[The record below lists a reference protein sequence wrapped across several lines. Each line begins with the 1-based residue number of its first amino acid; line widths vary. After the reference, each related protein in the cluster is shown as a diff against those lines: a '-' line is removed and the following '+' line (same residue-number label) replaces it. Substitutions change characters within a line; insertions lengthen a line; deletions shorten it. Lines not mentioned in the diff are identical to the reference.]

1 MNSLY
6 AIAPYK
12 VEEMWV
18 FDDPSVGLRRE
29 PFVSG
34 ADEILDVLT
43 EAIPNAEAGFKLI
56 FSPLPFPGYD
66 ARFTWVR
73 SEHGGNW
80 YSWSEK
86 KMEGWLC
93 PALFHYFDQ
102 APLEIYVQAKPRKGA
117 C

>member
-1 MNSLY
+1 MNSLF

-12 VEEMWV
+12 FDEMWV
-18 FDDPSVGLRRE
+18 FDDPSVGLRHE

-34 ADEILDVLT
+34 ADEIIDILT
-43 EAIPNAEAGFKLI
+43 DKIPSAGTGFKLI

-80 YSWSEK
+80 YSWAEK
-86 KMEGWLC
+86 NREGWLC
-93 PALFHYFDQ
+93 PALFKYFGK
-102 APLEIYVQAKPRKGA
+102 APLEIYVQARPKNGG
-117 C
+117 